1 MNFVTLLYAVFLVA
15 VVVVYWL
22 IPRSWGRWW
31 LIAASVVFYGSWNP
45 IYVPGFLVLLTA
57 NWLLGAAAERRPK
70 LAVTLAVVLDVGL
83 LIVFK
88 YSDWLLG
95 SSASIIAALTG
106 APPPWSIIGI
116 ILPLAISFVTFTML
130 AYVIDIAR
138 GHRAERRLD
147 RFALFVTFFPHLI
160 AGPIMRGHEFLP
172 QVRHPRPWASAHLR
186 LALPFLVSGLVKKV
200 LGDTLAPSVNAV
212 FGEPTAFATPFV
224 WIGAVAFG
232 FQIFLDFSGYTD
244 LALGSA
250 HLLGF
255 RLPHNF
261 DWPYRSLSIQEFWR
275 RWHMTLS
282 RWLRDYLYIP
292 LGGSRHG
299 PVRTYF
305 ALFTTMLLGG
315 LWHGAGVTF
324 AIWGMWHGAGLA
336 AHRWLRRDGPV
347 REVRVPALAAWAVT
361 FVFVTIG
368 WVFFRAVD
376 LDNALAVLRQSFSW
390 SSAGSS
396 LPLPVV
402 ALTLTLVAGQ
412 WPGWSELFVA
422 IAPQGSLRRYAVYG
436 AAATVAILLIPV
448 ATIDFIYF
456 QF

>member
-1 MNFVTLLYAVFLVA
+1 MNFATLLYATFLLA
-15 VVVVYWL
+15 VVVTYWL
-22 IPRSWGRWW
+22 IPRAWGRWW
-31 LIAASVVFYGSWNP
+31 LIVASLLFYASWNAA
-45 IYVPGFLVLLTA
+45 YVPAFLALLA
-57 NWLLGAAAERRPK
+57 LNWYFGNLAVHRPR
-70 LAVTLAVVLDVGL
+70 LAVTAAVVVDIGL
-83 LIVFK
+83 LVAVK

-95 SSASIIAALTG
+95 SSASIVSWLTG
-106 APPPWSIIGI
+106 EPLPWTPLGI

-138 GHRAERRLD
+138 GTRPERRLE

-160 AGPIMRGHEFLP
+160 AGPIMRGYEFLP
-172 QVRHPRPWASAHLR
+172 QVRHPRPWATVHLR
-186 LALPFLVSGLVKKV
+186 LALPLLVSGLVKKV
-200 LGDTLAPSVNAV
+200 LGDTLAPSVNEV
-212 FGEPTAFATPFV
+212 FSDPNAFATPFV
-224 WIGAVAFG
+224 WIGILAFG

-255 RLPHNF
+255 RLPRNF

-299 PVRTYF
+299 PRRTYL

-315 LWHGAGVTF
+315 LWHGAGITF

-336 AHRWLRRDGPV
+336 VHRWLRRDGPMRDV
-347 REVRVPALAAWAVT
+347 AIPAALAWAMT
-361 FVFVTIG
+361 FGFVMLG
-368 WVFFRAVD
+368 WVWFRAVD
-376 LDNALAVLRQSFSW
+376 LDSAIAIFRQSFTLN
-390 SSAGSS
+390 AGQA
-396 LPLPVV
+396 LPVPIV
-402 ALTLTLVAGQ
+402 VLTLALIVGQ
-412 WPGWSELFVA
+412 WPGWSTILATV
-422 IAPQGSLRRYAVYG
+422 APQGSLRRYAAYG
-436 AAATVAILLIPV
+436 ATVALAVLAMPV
-448 ATIDFIYF
+448 ESVDFIYF